1 MAYNQVNLT
10 VGTLPTALVVLP
22 NGVGTRQVTIQN
34 RDAASIYVGNSS
46 VVTAAGANGGQVV
59 ATLGLLQVWLS
70 GNDTI
75 YAVSA
80 AGTAVGSVVVTY
92 SA

>member
-1 MAYNQVNLT
+1 MAYNQANLT
-10 VGTLPTALVVLP
+10 VGTLPTTLVTLP

-34 RDAASIYVGNSS
+34 RDAASIYVGNSA
-46 VVTAAGANGGQVV
+46 VVIAAGANGGQVI
-59 ATLGLLQVWLS
+59 ATLGTLQVWLS

>member
-1 MAYNQVNLT
+1 MAFNQVNLT

-34 RDAASIYVGNSS
+34 RDLVAIYVGNSS
-46 VVTAAGANGGQVV
+46 VSAMAGVNAGQSI
-59 ATLGLLQVWLS
+59 ASGGLLQVWLS

-80 AGTAVGSVVVTY
+80 AGTALSSVVVTY

>member
-1 MAYNQVNLT
+1 MAFNQLNLT
-10 VGTLPTALVVLP
+10 VGTLPTTLVVLP
-22 NGVGTRQVTIQN
+22 NGVGTRQVTVQN
-34 RDAASIYVGNSS
+34 RDTNALYVGNSLVS
-46 VVTAAGANGGQVV
+46 TANGQSIASG
-59 ATLGLLQVWLS
+59 GLLQVWLS

-80 AGTAVGSVVVTY
+80 AGTAAGSVVVTY